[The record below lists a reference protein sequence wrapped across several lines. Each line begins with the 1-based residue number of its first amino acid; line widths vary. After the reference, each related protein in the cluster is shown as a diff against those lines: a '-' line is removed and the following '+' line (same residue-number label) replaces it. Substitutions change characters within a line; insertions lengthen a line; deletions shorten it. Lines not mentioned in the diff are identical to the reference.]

1 MGLDNG
7 HDEFGHNYSMPDK
20 MKIVEMRN
28 EEDMKNIGI
37 KIKLVR

>member
-1 MGLDNG
+1 MGMTSL
-7 HDEFGHNYSMPDK
+7 EIIIVSSMPDK
-20 MKIVEMRN
+20 MKIVGIRN